1 MKKVDFVL
9 KTERWLVQNDVIDS
23 EYQKSATQAAEIDI
37 NQYINSVKGMLL
49 DKAPD
54 LYPTFKMMIKE
65 NRVRGMQR

>member
-9 KTERWLVQNDVIDS
+9 KTERWLVQIDVIDS
-23 EYQKSATQAAEIDI
+23 EYQKSATQAAKVDI

>member
-23 EYQKSATQAAEIDI
+23 EYQKSATQVAKVDI

-49 DKAPD
+49 DKAPE

-65 NRVRGMQR
+65 SRVRGMQR

>member
-9 KTERWLVQNDVIDS
+9 KKERWLVQNEVIDS
-23 EYQKSATQAAEIDI
+23 KYQNSATQAAKIDI
-37 NQYINSVKGMLL
+37 NQYINSVIGMLL

-54 LYPTFKMMIKE
+54 LYPTFRMMIKE